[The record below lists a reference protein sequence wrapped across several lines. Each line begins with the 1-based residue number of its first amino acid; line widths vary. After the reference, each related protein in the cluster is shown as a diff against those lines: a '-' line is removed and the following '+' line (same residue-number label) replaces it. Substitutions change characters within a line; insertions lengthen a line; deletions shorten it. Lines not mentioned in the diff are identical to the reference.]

1 MENIIDSI
9 IDIDKT
15 ARNRVSE
22 ARKQADAIIREAEE
36 KREALKKESRA
47 LLEKEIEYRKHAIRV
62 SSDSKIASAERSAE
76 EKCRSLEEK
85 MEHGRGGWKSEI
97 IGRITGA

>member
-15 ARNRVSE
+15 ARNRVSL
-22 ARKQADAIIREAEE
+22 ARKEADAIIREAEE
-36 KREALKKESRA
+36 NKEAIRRESRA
-47 LLEKEIEYRKHAIRV
+47 LLEREIEDRKSSIRTG
-62 SSDSKIASAERSAE
+62 SDSKISEAEKDAL

-85 MEHGRGGWKSEI
+85 MEQGRSGWKAEI